1 MNRKI
6 QDQYLTSDGV
16 LITICKPAKPRRSER
31 TWAPIRGSV
40 FQLGSKAANLRNAG
54 LSHAKG

>member
-6 QDQYLTSDGV
+6 KDQYLTSDGV

-54 LSHAKG
+54 VPHAHG

>member
-1 MNRKI
+1 MNRRIK
-6 QDQYLTSDGV
+6 DQYLTSDGV

-54 LSHAKG
+54 LPHAHG

>member
-16 LITICKPAKPRRSER
+16 LITICKPAKPRKSER
-31 TWAPIRGSV
+31 TWTATKGSIY
-40 FQLGSKAANLRNAG
+40 QLGGKGATLRNAG
-54 LSHAKG
+54 LAHAKG

>member
-1 MNRKI
+1 MSRIK
-6 QDQYLTSDGV
+6 DQYLTSDGV

-54 LSHAKG
+54 LPHAHG